1 MEYFSEFFTML
12 HVNLRKE
19 IFALRHLGTCR
30 KTRFVSF
37 KLVLEKLFMK
47 LLFPMMGRFFSIKI
61 ITLYYRLLRY

>member
-19 IFALRHLGTCR
+19 ILRHLGTCR
-30 KTRFVSF
+30 KTRFVTF
-37 KLVLEKLFMK
+37 QNLFMK

-61 ITLYYRLLRY
+61 ITLYYRLLKY

>member
-12 HVNLRKE
+12 HVYLRKE
-19 IFALRHLGTCR
+19 ILRHLGTCR

-37 KLVLEKLFMK
+37 QLALENLFMK

>member
-19 IFALRHLGTCR
+19 ILRHLGTCR

-37 KLVLEKLFMK
+37 KLALENLFMK
-47 LLFPMMGRFFSIKI
+47 LLFPMMGRFFSVKI

>member
-19 IFALRHLGTCR
+19 ILRHLGTCR

-37 KLVLEKLFMK
+37 QLALENLFMK
-47 LLFPMMGRFFSIKI
+47 LLFPMMGI
-61 ITLYYRLLRY
+61 IFYSKNYYTVL

>member
-19 IFALRHLGTCR
+19 ILRHLGTCR

-37 KLVLEKLFMK
+37 KLALENLFMK
-47 LLFPMMGRFFSIKI
+47 LLFPMMGRFFQ
-61 ITLYYRLLRY
+61 